1 MFFFPDRM
9 KGIKI
14 GTLKTPW
21 EAPAIYNLQ
30 NLNFRNIKNFRV
42 CCSPGDQKRLV
53 LENISSEGNFWRG
66 RKKYYQVWDLHSILY
81 GKKFTP
87 QRQSGIQLKE
97 SGIPLRIG
105 IRKTVLEFRNPLSG
119 IQNSRQS
126 KIPLHWAK
134 QYIKLLNTSASF
146 SFNIRSFSEMLPAS
160 TCSGSKLPVLRFLKQ
175 EIWKDHSFFT
185 DLKLPPGLD

>member
-30 NLNFRNIKNFRV
+30 NLNFHNIKNFRV

-81 GKKFTP
+81 GKKIHPTKAIWNTA
-87 QRQSGIQLKE
+87 Q
-97 SGIPLRIG
+97 G
-105 IRKTVLEFRNPLSG
+105 IRNPTMDWNPE
-119 IQNSRQS
+119 NS
-126 KIPLHWAK
+126 
-134 QYIKLLNTSASF
+134 T
-146 SFNIRSFSEMLPAS
+146 
-160 TCSGSKLPVLRFLKQ
+160 
-175 EIWKDHSFFT
+175 
-185 DLKLPPGLD
+185 